1 MTKKNDIV
9 IVSKD
14 VAYWTNTVKNLKT
27 EISNYE
33 NVLKYSRACL
43 VMSEEKLSKAIAL
56 DK

>member
-14 VAYWTNTVKNLKT
+14 VEYWTNVVKNLKT

-33 NVLKYSRACL
+33 KSLIYSNACL
-43 VMSEEKLSKAIAL
+43 VMSEEKLSKAVEL

>member
-14 VAYWTNTVKNLKT
+14 VEYWTNVVKNLKM
-27 EISNYE
+27 EISNNE
-33 NVLKYSRACL
+33 KSLRYSQACL
-43 VMSEEKLSKAIAL
+43 IMSEEKLSKAIAL